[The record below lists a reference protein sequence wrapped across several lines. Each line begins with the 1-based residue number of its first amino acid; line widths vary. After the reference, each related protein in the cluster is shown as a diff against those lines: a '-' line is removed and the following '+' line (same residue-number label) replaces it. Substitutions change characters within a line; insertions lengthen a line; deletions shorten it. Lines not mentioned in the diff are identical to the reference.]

1 MISTHHLKGYCE
13 SRYGEVAT
21 LGEQFRPWDRHRQV
35 LEKDLEYIWIIGKKN
50 LVVDY
55 WQKNTCYSP
64 QHLNISVDKLN
75 GQVRLLDEAVDC
87 ADVES
92 NIAQG
97 YCPVHRELEMEGEF
111 QKRVS
116 CCT

>member
-1 MISTHHLKGYCE
+1 MISTHYLKGYCE

-35 LEKDLEYIWIIGKKN
+35 LEKRFGFVFVLDYRQKEPFCGLLAKN
-50 LVVDY
+50 A
-55 WQKNTCYSP
+55 CYSP
-64 QHLNISVDKLN
+64 QHLNISVDELN

-97 YCPVHRELEMEGEF
+97 YRSVHRELEMEGI
-111 QKRVS
+111 R
-116 CCT
+116 

>member
-1 MISTHHLKGYCE
+1 MKIIPTHHLKGNCE

-21 LGEQFRPWDRHRQV
+21 LSEQFRPWDRHRQV
-35 LEKDLEYIWIIGKKN
+35 LEKDLVLYLLWIIS
-50 LVVDY
+50 
-55 WQKNTCYSP
+55 KNTCHSP

-92 NIAQG
+92 HVAQG
-97 YCPVHRELEMEGEF
+97 YRSVHRELEIE
-111 QKRVS
+111 QS
-116 CCT
+116 

>member
-35 LEKDLEYIWIIGKKN
+35 LGKDLVLYLLWIISK
-50 LVVDY
+50 VFA
-55 WQKNTCYSP
+55 KNTCYSP

-87 ADVES
+87 SDIES
-92 NIAQG
+92 DIAQG
-97 YCPVHRELEMEGEF
+97 YCPVHRELE
-111 QKRVS
+111 
-116 CCT
+116 

>member
-21 LGEQFRPWDRHRQV
+21 FGEQFRPWDRHRQV
-35 LEKDLEYIWIIGKKN
+35 LEDGLVLFLLRIIGKKKPC
-50 LVVDY
+50 LDF
-55 WQKNTCYSP
+55 WQKNLYSP
-64 QHLNISVDKLN
+64 QHLNISVDELN

-97 YCPVHRELEMEGEF
+97 YRSVHRELEME
-111 QKRVS
+111 QS
-116 CCT
+116 

>member
-1 MISTHHLKGYCE
+1 MYLKIISTHHLKGYCE

-35 LEKDLEYIWIIGKKN
+35 LEKDLVLSLSWIIGKKN
-50 LVVDY
+50 LFCGLLA
-55 WQKNTCYSP
+55 KNTCYSP

-97 YCPVHRELEMEGEF
+97 YRSVHRELEMEGI
-111 QKRVS
+111 R
-116 CCT
+116 

>member
-1 MISTHHLKGYCE
+1 MYLKIISTHHLKGYCE

-35 LEKDLEYIWIIGKKN
+35 LEKDLVLYLLQIISKLFLPKT
-50 LVVDY
+50 LVIL
-55 WQKNTCYSP
+55 
-64 QHLNISVDKLN
+64 HLNISVDKLN

-97 YCPVHRELEMEGEF
+97 YRSVHRELEME
-111 QKRVS
+111 QS
-116 CCT
+116 

>member
-1 MISTHHLKGYCE
+1 MGSSPTSPG
-13 SRYGEVAT
+13 RWFGFVFVA
-21 LGEQFRPWDRHRQV
+21 
-35 LEKDLEYIWIIGKKN
+35 
-50 LVVDY
+50 DY
-55 WQKNTCYSP
+55 WQKKPRLDYWQKTLYSP

-97 YCPVHRELEMEGEF
+97 YRSVHRELEME
-111 QKRVS
+111 QS
-116 CCT
+116 

>member
-1 MISTHHLKGYCE
+1 MYLKIISTHHLKGYCE

-35 LEKDLEYIWIIGKKN
+35 LEKDLVLYLLQIIS
-50 LVVDY
+50 
-55 WQKNTCYSP
+55 KNTCYSP
-64 QHLNISVDKLN
+64 QHLNISVDELN

-92 NIAQG
+92 CVAQG
-97 YCPVHRELEMEGEF
+97 YRSVHSELEMEGDF
-111 QKRVS
+111 QKKAS
-116 CCT
+116 GCT